1 MKRLLLIGAG
11 HAHAQVLRDWRE
23 QPLPGVELTL
33 VSPCAQLPYSGMVP
47 GWLAGHY
54 RFDEICI
61 PVAALAAAA
70 GAGFVRSELRR
81 LDPQRRRVE
90 LCNGEVLAY
99 DLLSLNVGST
109 LTPPAPP
116 GVVVLP
122 LRPLAGLRPAWERA
136 LASLHAQPSP
146 SPTSDSAAAASG
158 SSAPPPLRIIAV
170 GGGAGGIEALL
181 AVRHR
186 LLGAVPQ
193 RRLQCVLVSRS
204 TRLLAGAAPS
214 AVRHVEAV
222 LQRAGVRV
230 MLGQPYHD
238 SLAAGCDL
246 LLWAAGAQAHRWQF
260 ESGLAHSEHGFIRID
275 AQLRCTSHPDVHAVG
290 DCAEWPHPLPKAGVY
305 AVRMG
310 PVLSNNLRAALGD
323 RPWRAYDPQ
332 PQALSL
338 LATGDRHAVASR
350 GTWAAQGGWVWRWKD
365 HLDRGFLRRFDGSV
379 HSPQKR

>member
-33 VSPCAQLPYSGMVP
+33 VSPSLQAPYSGMVP

-54 RFDEICI
+54 RFDQICI
-61 PVAALAAAA
+61 PVGALAAAA

-81 LDPQRRRVE
+81 LDPQQRRVE
-90 LCNGEVLAY
+90 LCNGEALGY

-109 LTPPAPP
+109 LTPPAPQ

-122 LRPLAGLRPAWERA
+122 LRPLGDLRQAWEQA
-136 LASLHAQPSP
+136 LAALQAQPSP
-146 SPTSDSAAAASG
+146 ARTLDSAGAASADR
-158 SSAPPPLRIIAV
+158 APRPLRIIAV

-186 LLGAVPQ
+186 LLRAAPQ
-193 RRLQCVLVSRS
+193 RKLQCLLVSRS
-204 TRLLAGAAPS
+204 TQLLAGAAPA
-214 AVRHVEAV
+214 AVRHIEAA

-230 MLGQPYHD
+230 MLGQPYDD
-238 SLAAGCDL
+238 SMAAGCDL
-246 LLWAAGAQAHRWQF
+246 LLWAVGAQAHRWQL
-260 ESGLAHSEHGFIRID
+260 ESGLALSEHGFIRID
-275 AQLRCTSHPDVHAVG
+275 AQLRCTSHPEVYAVG

-338 LATGDRHAVASR
+338 LAAGDRHAVASR

-365 HLDRGFLRRFDGSV
+365 HLDRAFLRRFDGSV